1 MCVHVHVA
9 VCVCLSL
16 YGCVCVFIAITVVR
30 SLVFATF
37 QFIWRCQRRQRPV
50 ALQIIIYIVFIIFL
64 LMIVCSPFDCPLC
77 MATVYTYVSVCVCKI
92 FYANGTVVVVCR
104 FHPHTLFSKT
114 RSFLLLLLMLPWEL
128 SCAAENSFENTLNL
142 DKQKHKQLALVFAVI
157 ILAY

>member
-64 LMIVCSPFDCPLC
+64 LNDSMLSLWLPS